1 MENECMRNACRR
13 KALYQ
18 WCPTCSHIKLHT
30 IQQAIIF
37 VCFFCS
43 QVSAHSSGAV
53 HCVNTPRD
61 PSFLSK
67 QAMMLLSPS
76 YSQALQNGP
85 GLMGCCPPPPVPL
98 ELLEAR
104 ALKKSEY
111 LKMDLKRNPG
121 EVMSEMYSINIPYF
135 SHGLSYE
142 WIQFLK
148 TFEKVVK
155 GQNLMSTTS
164 KFTMM
169 RMLLQGD
176 ALHVFESK
184 ATGPTGDSRQLYCLQ
199 ECCQSSCVPSSCSSL
214 TETIHA
220 LLHAQAAFLKNAQV
234 RCYCH
239 QMT

>member
-1 MENECMRNACRR
+1 MRNASRR

-37 VCFFCS
+37 VCFFCTR
-43 QVSAHSSGAV
+43 VSAHSSGAV

-67 QAMMLLSPS
+67 QVMMPLSPS
-76 YSQALQNGP
+76 YSQALQNYP
-85 GLMGCCPPPPVPL
+85 GLMGHCPPSPVPL

-111 LKMDLKRNPG
+111 LKMDLKSNPG
-121 EVMSEMYSINIPYF
+121 EVTTYSINVPYF
-135 SHGLSYE
+135 SHGLPYE

-148 TFEKVVK
+148 TFEKVVR
-155 GQNLMSTTS
+155 GQNLMSAMS

-169 RMLLQGD
+169 RMLLRGD
-176 ALHVFESK
+176 TLHVFESK
-184 ATGPTGDSRQLYCLQ
+184 VTGLQ
-199 ECCQSSCVPSSCSSL
+199 ETQDNFIVCKNAVTHHVFPR
-214 TETIHA
+214 HA
-220 LLHAQAAFLKNAQV
+220 LL
-234 RCYCH
+234 
-239 QMT
+239 